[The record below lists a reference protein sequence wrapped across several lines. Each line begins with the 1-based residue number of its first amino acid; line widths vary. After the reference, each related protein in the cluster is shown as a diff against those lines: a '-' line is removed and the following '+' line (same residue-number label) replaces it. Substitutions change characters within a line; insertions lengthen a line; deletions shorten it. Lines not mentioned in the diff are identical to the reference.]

1 MDLPEDNVLEKLN
14 KVSTA
19 KRQAYMVSKQRT
31 GSYIEPNMLHRSYS
45 TQSLGK
51 GKRST
56 RQRQPE
62 SIASIIWIA
71 PTDQIR
77 RKFPR
82 CRRRRCGA
90 DSLINTL
97 AVLRLFGELGFR
109 LRPMFLAIEL
119 NHTAEGP
126 Y

>member
-1 MDLPEDNVLEKLN
+1 MLVATRLVEMDLPEDKVLEKLN

-31 GSYIEPNMLHRSYS
+31 GNFILILLHRSSS

-62 SIASIIWIA
+62 IIAKLERA
-71 PTDQIR
+71 HR
-77 RKFPR
+77 
-82 CRRRRCGA
+82 
-90 DSLINTL
+90 
-97 AVLRLFGELGFR
+97 
-109 LRPMFLAIEL
+109 
-119 NHTAEGP
+119 
-126 Y
+126 

>member
-1 MDLPEDNVLEKLN
+1 MLVATRLVELDLPEDKVLEKLN

-31 GSYIEPNMLHRSYS
+31 GSYIEPNMPHRSYS

-62 SIASIIWIA
+62 SIASIIRIA
-71 PTDQIR
+71 PTGTDQIS
-77 RKFPR
+77 KFCVVEGGVEP
-82 CRRRRCGA
+82 
-90 DSLINTL
+90 
-97 AVLRLFGELGFR
+97 
-109 LRPMFLAIEL
+109 
-119 NHTAEGP
+119 TAW
-126 Y
+126 